1 MTRRRTDAPRV
12 EAKGITGFQY
22 TVVFV
27 CMTVFT
33 ALIYSFSL
41 PWILYIA
48 SALVLFV
55 ATTERR
61 KKVKRQQERYQDG
74 EVV

>member
-1 MTRRRTDAPRV
+1 
-12 EAKGITGFQY
+12 
-22 TVVFV
+22 
-27 CMTVFT
+27 VFT